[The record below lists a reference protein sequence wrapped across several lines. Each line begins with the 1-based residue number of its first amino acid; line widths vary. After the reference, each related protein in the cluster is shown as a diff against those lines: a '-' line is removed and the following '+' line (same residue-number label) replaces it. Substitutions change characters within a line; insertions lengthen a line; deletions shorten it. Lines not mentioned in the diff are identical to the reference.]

1 MQYFGC
7 THYPL
12 VKKEINETLGG
23 NIKFFDGANRLA
35 VHLEKVLEEK
45 DLLSKNNEKKEIE
58 FIDTS
63 NLKEKEE
70 RFKKYLK
77 EV

>member
-1 MQYFGC
+1 M
-7 THYPL
+7 
-12 VKKEINETLGG
+12 
-23 NIKFFDGANRLA
+23 
-35 VHLEKVLEEK
+35 LEEK